1 MQKWQP
7 KLDPNDIKNFLPDNE
22 YIGTSEFWNE
32 KFNGMLPDGMSD
44 VLEAESRKEHDEID
58 VIESVDH
65 FKNSL
70 LSLKEQIELEL
81 RLANLVCYDM
91 TEEQSREHNNTP
103 SATSIDG
110 LYDDQ
115 EYRDMR
121 ETIEKE

>member
-1 MQKWQP
+1 MEKWQK
-7 KLDPNDIKNFLPDNE
+7 KLDPNDPKNFIPDNE

-32 KFNGMLPDGMSD
+32 KFNGMLPDGMVD
-44 VLEAESRKEHDEID
+44 VLETQSRKEHDEID
-58 VIESVDH
+58 VLESIDH
-65 FKNSL
+65 FKTSL
-70 LSLKEQIELEL
+70 FNLKEQIELEL
-81 RLANLVCYDM
+81 KLANLVCY
-91 TEEQSREHNNTP
+91 EEQSREHNNTP